1 MGAASKN
8 FSKMSEE
15 IIIYIIGKPVT
26 NYCLSIFWSQ
36 LASYDAFLVNTVQ
49 NRMKNDGIYKVP
61 SV

>member
-15 IIIYIIGKPVT
+15 IIIYIIEKPVT
-26 NYCLSIFWSQ
+26 NHCLSTFWHQ
-36 LASYDAFLVNTVQ
+36 LASNDEFLSVQ
-49 NRMKNDGIYKVP
+49 SRMKNDGIYKVP

>member
-15 IIIYIIGKPVT
+15 IIIYIIEKPVT
-26 NYCLSIFWSQ
+26 NYCLSTFWRQ